1 MARPIARDAEEFAR
15 LMLQTLERRGAEGD
29 WVTLR
34 ALFDQTAARHPGHA
48 YLGLVVAKPARR
60 SALSG
65 LLERLRD
72 AEFPHVERRK
82 DGDGRNAAV
91 LYRSARAAAVDAAPM
106 AVAAQASVRLDLQL
120 PYEAPASHPLLD
132 QRRAVEARREQPS
145 ARRTAMTE
153 GTPISPW
160 RRRLLPRRLPL
171 PPGGLEQAWA
181 SLRRRWGRLRTTV
194 AELAAGVGGR

>member
-15 LMLQTLERRGAEGD
+15 LMLQTLECGREGD
-29 WVTLR
+29 WVTVR
-34 ALFDQTAARHPGHA
+34 ELFDRTAARHPGHA
-48 YLGLVVAKPARR
+48 YAGLVAAKPARR
-60 SALSG
+60 NALSAT
-65 LLERLRD
+65 LERLRQ

-82 DGDGRNAAV
+82 DGEKRSAAV
-91 LYRSARAAAVDAAPM
+91 LYRSARAAAVPVAAE
-106 AVAAQASVRLDLQL
+106 AQASVRLDLQL

-153 GTPISPW
+153 PGPSSPW

-171 PPGGLEQAWA
+171 PAGGVEQAWA
-181 SLRRRWGRLRTTV
+181 SLRQSWGRLRATV